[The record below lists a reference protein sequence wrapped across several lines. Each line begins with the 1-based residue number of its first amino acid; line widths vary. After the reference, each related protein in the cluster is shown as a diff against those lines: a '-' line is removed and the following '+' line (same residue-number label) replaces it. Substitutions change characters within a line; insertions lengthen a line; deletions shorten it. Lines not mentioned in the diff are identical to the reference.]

1 MMWFVIIVLDNA
13 VYLFVWFFL
22 SINGNGISF
31 ISVSV
36 DKNAS
41 TGEQAGRER
50 SGSTSGDELAALSHA
65 HSKRVPTE
73 GQKTGSEVQSER
85 DIKVPGHCLVHN
97 CFFFWCLDALL
108 FYAYK
113 LNVYVFTWRVYLSGN
128 LKFEILY
135 LGESRK
141 VKIYCLSQL
150 QCRVLISLTMKE
162 ALCTNFFCC
171 KMMKLINL

>member
-1 MMWFVIIVLDNA
+1 MWFVIIVLDNA

-36 DKNAS
+36 DENAS

-50 SGSTSGDELAALSHA
+50 LGFTSGDELAALSHA
-65 HSKRVPTE
+65 HRNRGPTE

-97 CFFFWCLDALL
+97 CFFFFWSGCITFLCLQITCLCFYLKGVSFRLL
-108 FYAYK
+108 GTQSLRFFILVKAEK
-113 LNVYVFTWRVYLSGN
+113 SKSIAYLSCSVE
-128 LKFEILY
+128 F
-135 LGESRK
+135 
-141 VKIYCLSQL
+141 
-150 QCRVLISLTMKE
+150 
-162 ALCTNFFCC
+162 
-171 KMMKLINL
+171 